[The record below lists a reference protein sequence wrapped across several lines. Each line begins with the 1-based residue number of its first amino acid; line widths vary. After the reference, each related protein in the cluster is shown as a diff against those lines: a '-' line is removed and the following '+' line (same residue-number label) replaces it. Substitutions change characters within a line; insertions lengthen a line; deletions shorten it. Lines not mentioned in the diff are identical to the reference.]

1 MICRTCLRRA
11 AGFSSSRPAIRLL
24 TRSSISSSA
33 STATSGLAPSVR
45 GAFFTTTIRVR
56 NAASATSSSSNSTAT
71 ELTPVI
77 PTSEEAAA
85 AAATAAAEKPALSS
99 CKAGTKL
106 AGLNYLKGRNDP
118 EALEDHEYP
127 AWLWNCLEV
136 QKKAATDEDAD
147 ALDEFSKSRKVRR
160 LAAKRQRTL
169 EAKILA
175 SGDMEALAPK
185 IPLVKQTINLLV
197 GEGQGLP
204 DALQAAE
211 KREELRVA
219 MRKDRKSKIKESN
232 YLKTM

>member
-11 AGFSSSRPAIRLL
+11 AGFSSSRLATP
-24 TRSSISSSA
+24 SSISSSTP
-33 STATSGLAPSVR
+33 TATSGLAPSAR
-45 GAFFTTTIRVR
+45 GAFFTTSIRMR
-56 NAASATSSSSNSTAT
+56 NPASATSSSSSTAA

-77 PTSEEAAA
+77 PTSDEAAATAAA
-85 AAATAAAEKPALSS
+85 AAAAAEKPALSS

-136 QKKAATDEDAD
+136 QKRAATDEDAD

-185 IPLVKQTINLLV
+185 IPLVKQTINLPV